1 MSTPIKFTR
10 LSDIPDPNATPIP
23 QFDTI
28 DDVFKAV
35 TPFMRHQMHECLQD
49 ALTHAREFRQKSVT
63 QSNTLTRMF
72 EREETA
78 IKALGRALYPYVQ
91 DDEDAGRPM
100 YPIAEYHEAQ
110 AKKGGAHR
118 G

>member
-10 LSDIPDPNATPIP
+10 LSNIPDPNATQIP
-23 QFDTI
+23 NFDTV
-28 DDVFKAV
+28 DDVFKAL

-63 QSNTLTRMF
+63 HSISLTSMF
-72 EREETA
+72 EREEAA
-78 IKALGRALYPYVQ
+78 IKAIGRALYPYVQ
-91 DDEDAGRPM
+91 EDEDAGRSM
-100 YPIAEYHEAQ
+100 YPIKEYHEAQ
-110 AKKGGAHR
+110 AKKGTGSR